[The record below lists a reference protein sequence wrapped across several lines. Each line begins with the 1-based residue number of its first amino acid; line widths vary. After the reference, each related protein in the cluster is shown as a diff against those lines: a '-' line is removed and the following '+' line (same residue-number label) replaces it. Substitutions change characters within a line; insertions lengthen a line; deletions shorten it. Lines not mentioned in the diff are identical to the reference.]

1 MDNDELAIS
10 DYNQNDNLLELMDL
24 LSDEEN
30 DEDDVEEDV
39 IGELRL
45 VLLFFLIPMKG
56 IFQDYQIPFFNIS
69 KIKIQFTIYKITKYN
84 YIQFEFKEKSF

>member
-39 IGELRL
+39 IGELHL
-45 VLLFFLIPMKG
+45 VLLFF
-56 IFQDYQIPFFNIS
+56 F
-69 KIKIQFTIYKITKYN
+69 
-84 YIQFEFKEKSF
+84 

>member
-10 DYNQNDNLLELMDL
+10 DYNQNENLLELMNL

-45 VLLFFLIPMKG
+45 VLLFFFNSNERYFSRLSNSF
-56 IFQDYQIPFFNIS
+56 FQY
-69 KIKIQFTIYKITKYN
+69 
-84 YIQFEFKEKSF
+84 FKD